1 MISEDLISTE
11 SLLKEL
17 IVNKDKQELYKN
29 IATSNNMINIQS
41 IDLNSLDFEDFS
53 IALKWINFNQVADL
67 ITDNLKV
74 KNKSLVFT
82 IFKDILSK
90 TSIKQKQEDYFHQIC
105 KNFFICILDK
115 KYKKELIKEK
125 IKVEVKFI

>member
-74 KNKSLVFT
+74 KNKLLVFT
-82 IFKDILSK
+82 IFKDILSN
-90 TSIKQKQEDYFHQIC
+90 TSTKQKQEDYFHQIC